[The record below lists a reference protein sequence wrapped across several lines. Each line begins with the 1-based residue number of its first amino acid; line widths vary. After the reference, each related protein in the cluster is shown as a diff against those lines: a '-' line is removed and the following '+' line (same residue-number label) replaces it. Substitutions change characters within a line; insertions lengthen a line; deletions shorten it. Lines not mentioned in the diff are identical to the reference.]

1 MRGEKRPCPP
11 LLVCRHQLVQRG
23 KAGNKLKAHVV
34 WRGGEQRIRDQAKPG
49 PAHAQQQGAGL
60 RIEILL
66 VGICRHPG
74 VEIET
79 HVAPPQCGREDLL
92 DKMKA
97 AHLQGVLAQKIGRDV
112 SLRAAHKLAVVLRD
126 PACEQRASSL
136 PGAKSGVE
144 TGQKHHC
151 SLSRSVPF
159 SMV

>member
-1 MRGEKRPCPP
+1 MKR
-11 LLVCRHQLVQRG
+11 LLPIVCAAFV
-23 KAGNKLKAHVV
+23 ATTAT
-34 WRGGEQRIRDQAKPG
+34 
-49 PAHAQQQGAGL
+49 AQ
-60 RIEILL
+60 
-66 VGICRHPG
+66 
-74 VEIET
+74 
-79 HVAPPQCGREDLL
+79 VAPERAKAISTTLLDHLDAGRFEQAEAMFSESMKTAVPL

-126 PACEQRASSL
+126 PACEQRASGL

-151 SLSRSVPF
+151 SLSRRVPF